1 MNNRKLPLEINS
13 EKAALKPLFITDGF
27 GDIYQVSSIS
37 INESNL
43 ITSIESKESIDF
55 NLEAFAVAN
64 TFLWKNPQSEKLHIL
79 VETQLVLFKI
89 EKLFNVEWHYG
100 IITMNGY
107 IVTPKNN
114 SYYPQEC
121 SEIWIVSKE
130 EYLYNTS
137 RSWAELNSEHAWR
150 KNSDTDE
157 YII

>member
-1 MNNRKLPLEINS
+1 MQDRKLPLEMDS
-13 EKAALKPLFITDGF
+13 KKAALKPLFITDGF
-27 GDIYQVSSIS
+27 GDIYQVLSIS

-43 ITSIESKESIDF
+43 ITSIESKETIDF
-55 NLEAFAVAN
+55 NLEAFTVAN

-100 IITMNGY
+100 IITMNGC
-107 IVTPKNN
+107 IVTPKND